1 MFKVP
6 FSEGSPE
13 EGEPLGS
20 RSFPK
25 RCQVFKEKEEQNMD
39 QVIQAVTF
47 FGMVSENLTLLKV
60 GKVTSCG
67 IDDQ

>member
-1 MFKVP
+1 
-6 FSEGSPE
+6 
-13 EGEPLGS
+13 
-20 RSFPK
+20 
-25 RCQVFKEKEEQNMD
+25 MD

-47 FGMVSENLTLLKV
+47 SGMVSENLTLLKV